1 MVVAAGFSIAAIGS
15 AQYTISAHSGL
26 VQLTLGSVYLMD
38 QPIHKTVTNLI
49 NVGNGD
55 VLRTGQDGLAEVL
68 LTPGVFLRLG
78 HNASLRM
85 DSNSLTD
92 TRMTVLSGS
101 AMVEADELL
110 QENKLSFQVGN
121 VPVQV
126 VKKGLY
132 QLDGNPAGVATIDG
146 ELFVGGNINE
156 AVKKGKDLRMDA
168 SDAEL
173 AKLHVDKKEDL
184 YAFSKARS
192 EDSAYAT
199 GVTASSFA
207 QSGYSAASGCSS
219 SWYFMGSVGMYSY
232 LPCSGILGSPFG
244 YGFYGLNSAYLW
256 DGPGYYIPPYALM
269 SGYAPSAA
277 TGGGGGVAKK
287 GFASGTMPRV
297 PVFSG
302 PAGIRSM
309 PVSAVLS
316 RSAMRS
322 ISSPNSAASF
332 RGASRVGAMAGS
344 SVGHIAAVSS
354 SSAERSSANWGGRYN
369 GPATANPNSSSASSM
384 PSRSGDSMSS
394 GSSMPSRSGGGGT
407 SGGGSMPSRSGGS
420 SGGAGG
426 GRR

>member
-1 MVVAAGFSIAAIGS
+1 MSPVRALMVAAVGFSIAAAGS

-26 VQLTLGSVYLMD
+26 VQLTMGTVYLKD
-38 QPIHKTVTNLI
+38 QPIHKTITNLI
-49 NVGNGD
+49 NVGDGD

-68 LTPGVFLRLG
+68 LTPGVFLRVG
-78 HNASLRM
+78 HSASIRM

-92 TRMTVLSGS
+92 TRMTVLTGS

-110 QENKLSFQVGN
+110 PDNKLSFQVGN

-132 QLDGNPAGVATIDG
+132 RLDGNPAAVATIDG
-146 ELFVGGNINE
+146 ELFVGGTINE

-199 GVTASSFA
+199 GVTSSSFA

-232 LPCSGILGSPFG
+232 LPCGGILGSPFG

-256 DGPGYYIPPYALM
+256 DGPGYYIPPYALL
-269 SGYAPSAA
+269 SGYAPSAVA
-277 TGGGGGVAKK
+277 GGGVAKT
-287 GFASGTMPRV
+287 GFGSGTMPRV

-309 PVSAVLS
+309 PASAVLS
-316 RSAMRS
+316 RSAIRA
-322 ISSPNSAASF
+322 ISSGSSATSF
-332 RGASRVGAMAGS
+332 RGMSNVHSVAASTGS
-344 SVGHIAAVSS
+344 SMGHIAAVSN
-354 SSAERSSANWGGRYN
+354 AGRSSAYSGGRYS
-369 GPATANPNSSSASSM
+369 GPSMAGSAASSASSM
-384 PSRSGDSMSS
+384 PSGGGMSS
-394 GSSMPSRSGGGGT
+394 
-407 SGGGSMPSRSGGS
+407 GGSMPSRSGGS
-420 SGGAGG
+420 PGGAGG